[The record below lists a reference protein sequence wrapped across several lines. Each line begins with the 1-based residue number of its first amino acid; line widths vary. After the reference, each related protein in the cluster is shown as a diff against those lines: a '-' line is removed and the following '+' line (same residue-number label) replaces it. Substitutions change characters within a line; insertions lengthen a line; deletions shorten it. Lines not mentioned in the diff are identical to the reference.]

1 MTNNWYRGW
10 GSLLLIGMGFLWG
23 CVPARKLKDAQ
34 ATSDSYRYRALK
46 AEGTISDLKA
56 QADSMQQSLLAL
68 QAHIQHLV
76 QDSSD
81 MSMHYK
87 ESQELNKNLN
97 ELYDRAVEQN
107 KALLTTAT
115 SQKDQLNQQLATE
128 QQQLQQREQRVQELE
143 SILHRKDSAVEALK
157 NSIGK
162 ALLGLDTTDLS
173 ITNKDGKVYVS
184 MAEKLL
190 FPSGSTVVNP
200 AGVDALKKLA
210 DVLRKNQDIHI
221 TVEGHTD
228 NVPLSG
234 TGSMKD
240 NWDLSVLRAT
250 SIVRILT
257 ADGVSPEQV
266 IASGRG
272 QYMPVAS
279 NDSPEGRALNRRT
292 DIILSPRL
300 DELYNLLNAADT
312 TQQ

>member
-1 MTNNWYRGW
+1 MMNRSYRGW
-10 GSLLLIGMGFLWG
+10 YSLLLIGMGFLWG

-34 ATSDSYRYRALK
+34 ASSDSYRYRALK
-46 AEGTISDLKA
+46 AEGRISDLSA
-56 QADSMQQSLLAL
+56 QADSMQQTLLGL
-68 QAHIQHLV
+68 QSRIRQLN

-81 MSMHYK
+81 LSMHYR
-87 ESQELNKNLN
+87 EARELNKNLN

-107 KALLTTAT
+107 KALLTNAT
-115 SQKDQLNQQLATE
+115 SQKDQLNQQLASD
-128 QQQLQQREQRVQELE
+128 QQQLQQREKRVQDLE
-143 SILHRKDSAVEALK
+143 NVLHRKDSAVEALK

-173 ITNKDGKVYVS
+173 ITNKNGKVYVS

-200 AGVDALKKLA
+200 AGVQALKKLSE
-210 DVLRKNQDIHI
+210 VLRKNQDIHI

-228 NVPLSG
+228 NVPLNGSG
-234 TGSMKD
+234 CMKD

-257 ADGVSPEQV
+257 SDGVSPEQV

-272 QYMPVAS
+272 QFMPVAG
-279 NDSPEGRALNRRT
+279 NDTPQGRALNRRT

-312 TQQ
+312 PQP